1 MFITNIVWWDSGQE
15 RLNATHN
22 NEYNSVLY
30 SSFARPRKG
39 KRTTFKI
46 WFDFPISVASF
57 RMNLITDF
65 RCNDGFNSQIRPF
78 NNIINKIIVRQNTY
92 TFHFIFIHYCQVYNI
107 QYSDWKPFFNYFM
120 LHFLVRNIQNRWFT
134 AIKSGQWALIIG

>member
-1 MFITNIVWWDSGQE
+1 MD
-15 RLNATHN
+15 N

-57 RMNLITDF
+57 RINLITNSRF
-65 RCNDGFNSQIRPF
+65 NDGFNSQIGPF
-78 NNIINKIIVRQNTY
+78 NSVKQGPQEAEGRTSY
-92 TFHFIFIHYCQVYNI
+92 T
-107 QYSDWKPFFNYFM
+107 S
-120 LHFLVRNIQNRWFT
+120 LVEDYDLSLLNR
-134 AIKSGQWALIIG
+134 

>member
-1 MFITNIVWWDSGQE
+1 MD
-15 RLNATHN
+15 N

-30 SSFARPRKG
+30 SSFARPTKG

-78 NNIINKIIVRQNTY
+78 NSVKQILAQGLLTA
-92 TFHFIFIHYCQVYNI
+92 
-107 QYSDWKPFFNYFM
+107 YSSLVENFDLSLFN
-120 LHFLVRNIQNRWFT
+120 R
-134 AIKSGQWALIIG
+134 